1 MGEPRR
7 NDCGDKIYL
16 VNVLDYLMI
25 RVCCDICRKDLSQP
39 HVTVGSFHFCER
51 CSPYGEDYMREV
63 TRLGAEGM
71 MEIGKRIE
79 RFRNQY
85 LKDRIVVRPEIKAV
99 NRESA

>member
-1 MGEPRR
+1 
-7 NDCGDKIYL
+7 
-16 VNVLDYLMI
+16 
-25 RVCCDICRKDLSQP
+25 
-39 HVTVGSFHFCER
+39 
-51 CSPYGEDYMREV
+51 MREV